1 MARSLRDVLSQAG
14 YSTQRADNPA
24 VLRDREQNPPREGHA
39 SHNANGLGPTCLIQ
53 DDHGPVVQK
62 LTPPIDNDIATR
74 AVIQTT
80 AEKKF
85 RKVV

>member
-14 YSTQRADNPA
+14 YSTQRADDPA
-24 VLRDREQNPPREGHA
+24 VLREREQNPPREGHA
-39 SHNANGLGPTCLIQ
+39 SHSASGLGPTCLIQ

-62 LTPPIDNDIATR
+62 LTPAINNDIRTR
-74 AVIQTT
+74 GVIESTS
-80 AEKKF
+80 EKKF